1 MKEIEI
7 KDFELYTA
15 GIISVAWNDGKEDKF
30 INVDLDLSMMLQM
43 IDIEGLSHNDV
54 KKSVTVR
61 SH

>member
-54 KKSVTVR
+54 KNL
-61 SH
+61 

>member
-54 KKSVTVR
+54 KKNL
-61 SH
+61 